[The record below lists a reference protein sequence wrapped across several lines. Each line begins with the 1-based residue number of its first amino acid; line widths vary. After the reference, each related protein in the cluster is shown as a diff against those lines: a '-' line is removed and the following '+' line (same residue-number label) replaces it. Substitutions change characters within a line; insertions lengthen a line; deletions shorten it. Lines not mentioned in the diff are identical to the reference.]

1 VANFFPAIHSSP
13 GSVARPQLKVL
24 QFRDW
29 LEPTPCEGTSAAV
42 QQMKTAQDELPRIGN
57 KPQKPAPTF
66 IDVNADCQSIVVS
79 ASAAE
84 VYRRCLRFED
94 LPQFITSIRRVER
107 IDETRFSCTSIIN
120 GEEVTSVIKIIMRV
134 PDRRIAWQAVSDHF
148 RVGVVFLDT
157 LDDGTTKVTV
167 KVRSIIEP
175 VLLTGALRSY
185 LSNFQ
190 RFVEEKATR

>member
-1 VANFFPAIHSSP
+1 
-13 GSVARPQLKVL
+13 
-24 QFRDW
+24 
-29 LEPTPCEGTSAAV
+29 
-42 QQMKTAQDELPRIGN
+42 MKTAQDELPRIGN
-57 KPQKPAPTF
+57 KPQKPAPAF
-66 IDVNADCQSIVVS
+66 IDVNADCQSIVVN

-94 LPQFITSIRRVER
+94 LPRFITSIRTVER
-107 IDETRFSCTSIIN
+107 IDETRLSCSSVIN
-120 GEEVTSVIKIIMRV
+120 SEEVTSEIKIIMRV

-175 VLLTGALRSY
+175 VMLTGALRSY
-185 LSNFQ
+185 LSNFK
-190 RFVEEKATR
+190 RFVEQKATT